1 MWFSPGGAVLREY
14 RAVHTPVTPVT
25 PVTPLWVESLFGEE
39 GLVQME
45 V

>member
-25 PVTPLWVESLFGEE
+25 PLWVESLFGEE